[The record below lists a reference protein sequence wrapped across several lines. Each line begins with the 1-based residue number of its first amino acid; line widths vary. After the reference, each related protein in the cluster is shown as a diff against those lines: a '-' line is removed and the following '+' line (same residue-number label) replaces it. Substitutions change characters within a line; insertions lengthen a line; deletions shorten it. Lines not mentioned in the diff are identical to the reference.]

1 MFYREQRIHV
11 VENGGVITRDPA
23 AGVIDDTPKPPP
35 LSARAYPNPFNPT
48 TTLSIELESPA
59 NVAAVIFDAKGR
71 LIKKLWSGP
80 LGAGVHRFAWNGRNE
95 AGQPVASGV
104 YLAMVTTGR
113 DTRTLKLTF
122 IK

>member
-1 MFYREQRIHV
+1 MIAWSQGNLTVLDTATGAR
-11 VENGGVITRDPA
+11 TA
-23 AGVIDDTPKPPP
+23 AALTQLYP
-35 LSARAYPNPFNPT
+35 AYPNPFNPST
-48 TTLSIELESPA
+48 TVSIDLTHST

-71 LIKKLWSGP
+71 LIKKLWGGP
-80 LGAGVHRFAWNGRNE
+80 LDAGVHRFEWNGRNE
-95 AGQPVASGV
+95 AGQQVASGV